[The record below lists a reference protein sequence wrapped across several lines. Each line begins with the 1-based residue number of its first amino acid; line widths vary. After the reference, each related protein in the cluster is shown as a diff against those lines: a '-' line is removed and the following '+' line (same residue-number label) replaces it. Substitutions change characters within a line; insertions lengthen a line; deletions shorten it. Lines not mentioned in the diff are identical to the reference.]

1 MFVVYIIYSKK
12 LNRYYIGTTDD
23 FERRYAEHNS
33 HHFSDSFTSKVIPCD
48 KFLVIGSLTSDQAYK
63 IETHIKRMKSKT
75 YISNL
80 IKYPKIILRLKQMY
94 LLIIGSTPIAIGA
107 GEGAKGKRKL
117 SFYFLTD

>member
-33 HHFSDSFTSKVIPCD
+33 HHFSDSFTSKGIPWD
-48 KFLVIGSLTSDQAYK
+48 KFLVIDSLTSDQAYK
-63 IETHIKRMKSKT
+63 IETYIKRMKSKT

-94 LLIIGSTPIAIGA
+94 L
-107 GEGAKGKRKL
+107 
-117 SFYFLTD
+117 

>member
-1 MFVVYIIYSKK
+1 MGSLVRAQEREQKESLVTGLFCFLMFVVYIIYSKK

-48 KFLVIGSLTSDQAYK
+48 KFLVIDSLTSNQAYK

-80 IKYPKIILRLKQMY
+80 IKYPKIILRFKQMY
-94 LLIIGSTPIAIGA
+94 L
-107 GEGAKGKRKL
+107 
-117 SFYFLTD
+117 